1 MVKNEKKELL
11 MVKNEKKE
19 LLYIERDDFSGFIM
33 SRNGKKEVLI
43 IGELL
48 IPVPG
53 LRSQKIRNCLRLGQF
68 KGQRE

>member
-1 MVKNEKKELL
+1 
-11 MVKNEKKE
+11 
-19 LLYIERDDFSGFIM
+19 M

-53 LRSQKIRNCLRLGQF
+53 LRSDDQKLSQIGTI
-68 KGQRE
+68 